1 QAVGRC
7 HVRKHDRSDI
17 AKIRIASCGRAASNS
32 GNTAYD
38 QCVAVLRDEPVFQ
51 TRTIKGTVARL
62 CEKILARLTFELRM
76 QLLPF
81 WIHEIG
87 RRTAPQQGSFL
98 DQTKIA
104 AILLVDGPRIQNRD
118 LPLATMRHQ
127 VIYRWYHSESTRHT
141 KRRTRLQEKTL
152 HVDNEQCRTCS

>member
-1 QAVGRC
+1 MARQVCQRHALRVFRAVCAEAHIRQAVGRC

-76 QLLPF
+76 QCA
-81 WIHEIG
+81 WW
-87 RRTAPQQGSFL
+87 
-98 DQTKIA
+98 
-104 AILLVDGPRIQNRD
+104 PRYDTN
-118 LPLATMRHQ
+118 
-127 VIYRWYHSESTRHT
+127 T
-141 KRRTRLQEKTL
+141 KRRTRLQE
-152 HVDNEQCRTCS
+152 